1 MLFQTFKPALR
12 PRRGVSVWSRLGHGA
27 AAAALALGV
36 WPAIAQ
42 TAAPAAAKPA
52 APAAAPAPANDKVVT
67 VVLTQSKVVKD
78 AKGKETLV
86 AAPTVEPGDIIEY
99 TATYTNKTGKA
110 VSGLQADLPI
120 PEGLEY
126 IPRSA
131 KPGANL
137 VKAAVK
143 GGEYAAEPL
152 VRALP
157 NGKTEPVPYS
167 EYRALR
173 WALGQL
179 PAEGVTAVT
188 ARAKVQVNVPKL
200 PVSVAPAT
208 PQAPPAAKKP

>member
-1 MLFQTFKPALR
+1 MLFQAFKPAHR
-12 PRRGVSVWSRLGHGA
+12 AQGAGSVWSRVGHGA
-27 AAAALALGV
+27 AAVALALGV

-52 APAAAPAPANDKVVT
+52 AATPVPVNQKTVT
-67 VVLTQSKVVKD
+67 VVLTQSKVIKD
-78 AKGKETLV
+78 AEGKEKLV
-86 AAPTVEPGDIIEY
+86 EAPTVQPGDIIEY
-99 TATYTNKTGKA
+99 TATYTNKTGQT
-110 VSGLQADLPI
+110 VNGLQADLPI

-126 IPRSA
+126 IPLSA
-131 KPGANL
+131 KPGAKL

-173 WALGQL
+173 WTLGQL
-179 PAEGVTAVT
+179 PAEGVTSVT
-188 ARAKVQVNVPKL
+188 ARAKVQVNVPQL
-200 PVSVAPAT
+200 PVSVSPAAA
-208 PQAPPAAKKP
+208 QAPPAAKKP

>member
-1 MLFQTFKPALR
+1 MVFQAFKPAHR
-12 PRRGVSVWSRLGHGA
+12 APGAGSVWSRVGHGA
-27 AAAALALGV
+27 VAVVLALGAL
-36 WPAIAQ
+36 PAMAQ

-52 APAAAPAPANDKVVT
+52 AAKPAPVNQKTVT
-67 VVLTQSKVVKD
+67 VVLTQSKVIKGAD
-78 AKGKETLV
+78 GKEKLV
-86 AAPTVEPGDIIEY
+86 EAPTVAPGDIIEY

-110 VSGLQADLPI
+110 VTGLQADLPI

-131 KPGANL
+131 KPAGTL

-152 VRALP
+152 MRPLP

-173 WALGQL
+173 WTLGQL

-188 ARAKVQVNVPKL
+188 ARAKVQVNVPQL
-200 PVSVAPAT
+200 PVSVAPAAA
-208 PQAPPAAKKP
+208 QAPPAVKKP